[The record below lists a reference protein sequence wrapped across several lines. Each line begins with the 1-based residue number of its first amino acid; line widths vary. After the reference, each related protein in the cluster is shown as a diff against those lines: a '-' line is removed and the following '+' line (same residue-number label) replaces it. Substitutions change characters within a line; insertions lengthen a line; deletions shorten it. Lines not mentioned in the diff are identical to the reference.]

1 MTAVAPLAI
10 NKLETAL
17 LLTVPLAVLTVSAL
31 GMRVNVLAESAL
43 GKRVK
48 VLAESALGKR
58 VKVLLGALM
67 AALLIPKGVT
77 RLLVRVGLDGSPI
90 KPICGNPAW
99 AKLAASAVGAKS
111 PNKA

>member
-1 MTAVAPLAI
+1 MTAVAPEAI

-31 GMRVNVLAESAL
+31 GMRVN
-43 GKRVK
+43 

>member
-17 LLTVPLAVLTVSAL
+17 LLTVPLAVLNVSAL

-48 VLAESALGKR
+48 VL
-58 VKVLLGALM
+58 LGAVM
-67 AALLIPKGVT
+67 ATLLIPKGMT
-77 RLLVRVGLDGSPI
+77 GLLERVGLAGSPI
-90 KPICGNPAW
+90 KPI
-99 AKLAASAVGAKS
+99 
-111 PNKA
+111 